1 MAKIAYSK
9 LGLNKMVNKDPIIIE
24 FNNQQIEVAQYLPIE
39 KKLNLISNIIN
50 SSLDDNTYYNPCR
63 IEIFMLTK
71 IIEAYTNLTITDKQK
86 EDIFKFYDQLVA
98 SGFAEK
104 VMDNIPIEDYNFI
117 HGSVLKT
124 IKNIYK
130 QKNSALGILESIST
144 DSSNLNLDAS
154 EIQSKLADP
163 QNMELLKSILTK
175 LG

>member
-9 LGLNKMVNKDPIIIE
+9 LGLNKMVNKESSIIE
-24 FNNQQIEVAQYLPIE
+24 FNKQQIEVAQYLPIE
-39 KKLNLISNIIN
+39 KKLELISDIIN
-50 SSLDDNTYYNPCR
+50 SSIDNNTYYNPCR
-63 IEIFMLTK
+63 IEIFMLIK

-104 VMDNIPIEDYNFI
+104 VLDNIPAVDYNFI
-117 HGSVLKT
+117 HRSVTKT
-124 IKNIYK
+124 IKNIYQ

-144 DSSNLNLDAS
+144 DYSNLNLDAS

>member
-9 LGLNKMVNKDPIIIE
+9 LGLNKMINKDPIIIE
-24 FNNQQIEVAQYLPIE
+24 FNGQQIEVVQYLPIE
-39 KKLNLISNIIN
+39 KKLDLISDIIN
-50 SSLDDNTYYNPCR
+50 LSLDDNTYYNPCK

-104 VMDNIPIEDYNFI
+104 VMDNIPTEDYCFI
-117 HGSVLKT
+117 HESVIKT

-144 DSSNLNLDAS
+144 DYSNLNLDAS
-154 EIQSKLADP
+154 EIQKKLADP
-163 QNMELLKSILTK
+163 ENLGLLKTILTK

>member
-9 LGLNKMVNKDPIIIE
+9 LGLNKIVNKDPIIIE

-104 VMDNIPIEDYNFI
+104 VLDNIPTEDYSFI
-117 HGSVLKT
+117 YRSVTKT

-144 DSSNLNLDAS
+144 DYSNLNLDAS

>member
-9 LGLNKMVNKDPIIIE
+9 LGLNKIVNKEPSIIE
-24 FNNQQIEVAQYLPIE
+24 FNDQQVEVAQYLPIE
-39 KKLNLISNIIN
+39 KKLDLISDIIN

-71 IIEAYTNLTITDKQK
+71 IIETYTNLTITDKQK

-104 VMDNIPIEDYNFI
+104 VLDSIPAVDYNFI
-117 HGSVLKT
+117 HRSVTKT
-124 IKNIYK
+124 IKNIYQ

-144 DSSNLNLDAS
+144 DYSNLNLDAS

-163 QNMELLKSILTK
+163 ENLDLLRAVLTK

>member
-9 LGLNKMVNKDPIIIE
+9 LNLNKMVNKDPAIID
-24 FNNQQIEVAQYLPIE
+24 FNDLQIEVIQYLPIE
-39 KKLNLISNIIN
+39 KKLDLISDIIN
-50 SSLDDNTYYNPCR
+50 ASLDENPYYNPCR

-104 VMDNIPIEDYNFI
+104 VINSIPAEDYIFI
-117 HGSVLKT
+117 HRSVIKT
-124 IKNIYK
+124 IKNIYQ

-144 DSSNLNLDAS
+144 DYSNLNLDAS
-154 EIQSKLADP
+154 EIQKKLADP
-163 QNMELLKSILTK
+163 ENLDFLKAVLTK

>member
-9 LGLNKMVNKDPIIIE
+9 LGLNKMVNKDPSIIE
-24 FNNQQIEVAQYLPIE
+24 FNEQQIEVAQYLPIE
-39 KKLNLISNIIN
+39 KKLDLISDIIN
-50 SSLDDNTYYNPCR
+50 SSLDNNTYYNPCR

-98 SGFAEK
+98 SGFADI
-104 VMDNIPIEDYNFI
+104 VLNNIPIKDYNFI
-117 HGSVLKT
+117 YRSVSKT

-130 QKNSALGILESIST
+130 YKNSALGVLESVST
-144 DSSNLNLDAS
+144 DYSNLNLDAT

-163 QNMELLKSILTK
+163 NNIELLKGIMSK

>member
-9 LGLNKMVNKDPIIIE
+9 LGLNKIVNKGPSIIE
-24 FNNQQIEVAQYLPIE
+24 FNDQQIEVAQYLPIE
-39 KKLNLISNIIN
+39 KKLDLISDIIN

-104 VMDNIPIEDYNFI
+104 VLDNIPAVDYNFI
-117 HGSVLKT
+117 HRSVTKT
-124 IKNIYK
+124 IKNIYQ

-144 DSSNLNLDAS
+144 DYSNLNLDAS

-163 QNMELLKSILTK
+163 ENLELLRAVLTK

>member
-9 LGLNKMVNKDPIIIE
+9 LGLNKIVNKEPSIIE
-24 FNNQQIEVAQYLPIE
+24 FNDQQIEVVQYLPIE
-39 KKLNLISNIIN
+39 KKLDLISDIIN

-104 VMDNIPIEDYNFI
+104 VLDNIPAVDYNFI
-117 HGSVLKT
+117 HRSVTKT
-124 IKNIYK
+124 IKNIYQ

-144 DSSNLNLDAS
+144 DYSNLNLDAS

-163 QNMELLKSILTK
+163 ENLDLLRAVLTK

>member
-9 LGLNKMVNKDPIIIE
+9 LGLNKMVNKDPVIIE
-24 FNNQQIEVAQYLPIE
+24 FNDQQIEVIQYLPIE
-39 KKLNLISNIIN
+39 KKLDLISDIIN

-71 IIEAYTNLTITDKQK
+71 IIEVYTNLTITDKQK

-104 VMDNIPIEDYNFI
+104 VLDNIPAADYTFI
-117 HGSVLKT
+117 YRSVTKT
-124 IKNIYK
+124 IKNIYQ
-130 QKNSALGILESIST
+130 QKNSVLGILESIST
-144 DSSNLNLDAS
+144 DYSNLNLDAS

-163 QNMELLKSILTK
+163 ENLDLLRAVLTK

>member
-1 MAKIAYSK
+1 MAKLAYNK
-9 LGLNKMVNKDPIIIE
+9 LDLNKIANKDSVIINFNTQDIE
-24 FNNQQIEVAQYLPIE
+24 ILQYLPIE
-39 KKLNLISNIIN
+39 KKLDLISDIIN
-50 SSLDDNTYYNPCR
+50 LSLDDNTYYNPCK

-104 VMDNIPIEDYNFI
+104 VMDNIPIEDYSFI
-117 HGSVLKT
+117 HESVIKT

-144 DSSNLNLDAS
+144 DYSNLNLDAS
-154 EIQSKLADP
+154 EIQKKLADP
-163 QNMELLKSILTK
+163 ENLGLLKTILTK

>member
-9 LGLNKMVNKDPIIIE
+9 LGLNKMVNKEPSIIE
-24 FNNQQIEVAQYLPIE
+24 FNDQQIEVAQYLPIE
-39 KKLNLISNIIN
+39 KKLDLISDIIN

-86 EDIFKFYDQLVA
+86 EDIFKFYDQLVV

-104 VMDNIPIEDYNFI
+104 VLDNIPAVDYNFI
-117 HGSVLKT
+117 HRSVTKT
-124 IKNIYK
+124 IKNIYQ
-130 QKNSALGILESIST
+130 QKNSVLGILESIST
-144 DSSNLNLDAS
+144 DYSNLNLDAS

-163 QNMELLKSILTK
+163 ENLDLLRAVLTK

>member
-9 LGLNKMVNKDPIIIE
+9 LGLNKMVNKEPLIIE
-24 FNNQQIEVAQYLPIE
+24 FNDQQIEVAQYLPIE
-39 KKLNLISNIIN
+39 KKLDLISDIIN

-98 SGFAEK
+98 SDFAEK
-104 VMDNIPIEDYNFI
+104 VLDNIPSMDYNFI
-117 HGSVLKT
+117 HRSVTKT
-124 IKNIYK
+124 IKNIYQ

-144 DSSNLNLDAS
+144 DYSNLNLDAS
-154 EIQSKLADP
+154 EIQKKLADP
-163 QNMELLKSILTK
+163 DNLDFLKAVLTK

>member
-9 LGLNKMVNKDPIIIE
+9 LGLNKMVNKEPSIIE
-24 FNNQQIEVAQYLPIE
+24 FNDQQIEVAQYLPIE
-39 KKLNLISNIIN
+39 KKLDLISDIIN

-63 IEIFMLTK
+63 VEIFMLTK
-71 IIEAYTNLTITDKQK
+71 IIEAYTSLTITDKQK
-86 EDIFKFYDQLVA
+86 EDVFKFYDQLVA

-104 VMDNIPIEDYNFI
+104 VINNIPTDDYIFI
-117 HGSVLKT
+117 HRSVTKT
-124 IKNIYK
+124 IKNIYQ

-144 DSSNLNLDAS
+144 DYSNLNLNAS

-163 QNMELLKSILTK
+163 ENLDLLRAVLTK

>member
-9 LGLNKMVNKDPIIIE
+9 LGLNKMVNKEPSIIE
-24 FNNQQIEVAQYLPIE
+24 FNDQQIEVAQYLPIE
-39 KKLNLISNIIN
+39 KKLDLISDIIN

-63 IEIFMLTK
+63 IEIFMLAK

-104 VMDNIPIEDYNFI
+104 VLDNIPAMDYNFI
-117 HGSVLKT
+117 HRSVTKT
-124 IKNIYK
+124 IKNIYQ

-144 DSSNLNLDAS
+144 DYSNLNLDAS

>member
-9 LGLNKMVNKDPIIIE
+9 LGLNKMVNKEPFIIE
-24 FNNQQIEVAQYLPIE
+24 FNDQQIEVAQYLPID
-39 KKLNLISNIIN
+39 KKLDLISDIIN

-104 VMDNIPIEDYNFI
+104 VMSNIPTEDYIFI
-117 HGSVLKT
+117 HRSVTKT
-124 IKNIYK
+124 IKNIYQ

-144 DSSNLNLDAS
+144 DYSNLNLDAS

-163 QNMELLKSILTK
+163 ENLDLLRAVLTK

>member
-9 LGLNKMVNKDPIIIE
+9 LGLNKMVNKEPSIIE
-24 FNNQQIEVAQYLPIE
+24 FNEQQIEVAQYLPIE
-39 KKLNLISNIIN
+39 KKLDLISDIIN

-86 EDIFKFYDQLVA
+86 EDVFKFYDQLVA

-104 VMDNIPIEDYNFI
+104 VINNIPAVDYNFI
-117 HGSVLKT
+117 HRSVTKT
-124 IKNIYK
+124 IKNIYQ
-130 QKNSALGILESIST
+130 QKNSALGVLESIST
-144 DSSNLNLDAS
+144 DYSNLNLDAS

-163 QNMELLKSILTK
+163 DNLDFLKAVLTK

>member
-39 KKLNLISNIIN
+39 KKLDLISDIIN
-50 SSLDDNTYYNPCR
+50 SSLDDNTYYNPCK

-104 VMDNIPIEDYNFI
+104 VMDNIPIEDYSFI
-117 HGSVLKT
+117 HESVVKT

-144 DSSNLNLDAS
+144 DYSNLNLDAS
-154 EIQSKLADP
+154 EI
-163 QNMELLKSILTK
+163 
-175 LG
+175 

>member
-9 LGLNKMVNKDPIIIE
+9 LGLNKMVNKESSIIE
-24 FNNQQIEVAQYLPIE
+24 FNGQQIEVAQYLPIE
-39 KKLNLISNIIN
+39 KKLDLISDIIN
-50 SSLDDNTYYNPCR
+50 LSLDDNTYYNPCR

-104 VMDNIPIEDYNFI
+104 VMDNIPTEDYSFI
-117 HGSVLKT
+117 HESVVKI

-130 QKNSALGILESIST
+130 QKNSAHGFLESMST
-144 DSSNLNLDAS
+144 DYSNLNLDAS

>member
-9 LGLNKMVNKDPIIIE
+9 LGLNKMVNKEPSIIE
-24 FNNQQIEVAQYLPIE
+24 FNDQQIEVTQYLPIE
-39 KKLNLISNIIN
+39 KKLDLISDIIN

-104 VMDNIPIEDYNFI
+104 VLDNIPAVDYNFI
-117 HGSVLKT
+117 HRSVTKT
-124 IKNIYK
+124 IKNIYQ

-144 DSSNLNLDAS
+144 DYSNLNLDAS

-163 QNMELLKSILTK
+163 ENLDLLRAVLTK

>member
-39 KKLNLISNIIN
+39 KKLDLISDIIN
-50 SSLDDNTYYNPCR
+50 SSLDDNTYYNPCK

-104 VMDNIPIEDYNFI
+104 VMDNIPIEDYSFI
-117 HGSVLKT
+117 HESVVKT

-144 DSSNLNLDAS
+144 DYSNLNLDAS
-154 EIQSKLADP
+154 EIQKKLADP
-163 QNMELLKSILTK
+163 ENLGLLKTILTK

>member
-9 LGLNKMVNKDPIIIE
+9 LGLSKMVNKEPSIIE
-24 FNNQQIEVAQYLPIE
+24 FNDQQIEVVQYLPIE
-39 KKLNLISNIIN
+39 KKLDLISDIIN

-104 VMDNIPIEDYNFI
+104 VLDNIPAVDYNFI
-117 HGSVLKT
+117 HRSVTKT
-124 IKNIYK
+124 IKNIYQ

-144 DSSNLNLDAS
+144 DYSNLNLDAS
-154 EIQSKLADP
+154 EIQKKLADP
-163 QNMELLKSILTK
+163 DNLDFLKAVLTK

>member
-9 LGLNKMVNKDPIIIE
+9 LGLNKMANKEPSIIE
-24 FNNQQIEVAQYLPIE
+24 FNDQQIEVAQYLPIE
-39 KKLNLISNIIN
+39 KKLDLISDIIN

-104 VMDNIPIEDYNFI
+104 VLDNIPAVDYNFI
-117 HGSVLKT
+117 HRSVTKT
-124 IKNIYK
+124 IKNIYQ

-144 DSSNLNLDAS
+144 DYSNLNLDAS

-163 QNMELLKSILTK
+163 ENLDLLRAVLTK

>member
-9 LGLNKMVNKDPIIIE
+9 LGLNKMVNKDPSIIE
-24 FNNQQIEVAQYLPIE
+24 FNDQQIEVVQYLSIE
-39 KKLNLISNIIN
+39 KKLDLISDIIN

-63 IEIFMLTK
+63 IEIFILTK

-104 VMDNIPIEDYNFI
+104 ILDNIPAMDYNFI
-117 HGSVLKT
+117 HRSVTKT
-124 IKNIYK
+124 IKNIYQ

-144 DSSNLNLDAS
+144 DYSNLNLDAS

-163 QNMELLKSILTK
+163 ENLDLLRAVLTK